1 MKDLRDL
8 STGSVKP
15 PAHTSTQPNAITFS
29 RLNTQT
35 VYRAPT
41 SMIRCEPRS
50 AFVSAFQRTYR
61 WHSAQARA
69 LLRMHP
75 RTRDMRGRNR
85 D

>member
-1 MKDLRDL
+1 
-8 STGSVKP
+8 
-15 PAHTSTQPNAITFS
+15 
-29 RLNTQT
+29 
-35 VYRAPT
+35 
-41 SMIRCEPRS
+41 MIRCKPRS

-75 RTRDMRGRNR
+75 RTRGMRDRNR